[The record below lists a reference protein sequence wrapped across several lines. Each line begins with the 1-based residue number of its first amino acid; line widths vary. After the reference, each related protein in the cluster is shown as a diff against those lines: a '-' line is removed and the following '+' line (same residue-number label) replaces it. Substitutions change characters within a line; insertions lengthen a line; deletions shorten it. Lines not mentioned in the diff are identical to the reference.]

1 MQKIVLPIFLTF
13 QLTIHHRNLKALQA
27 RRSYMLY
34 FIFGLGL
41 VVIILK
47 LLLLILSGAW
57 NLAIII
63 PIITVIGCWALIKN
77 NKNE

>member
-1 MQKIVLPIFLTF
+1 
-13 QLTIHHRNLKALQA
+13 
-27 RRSYMLY
+27 MLY

-57 NLAIII
+57 KLTIII
-63 PIITVIGCWALIKN
+63 PIITVIGCWALIRN